1 MEGGASEGGAAT
13 ARGAAAHVDPHVVL
27 VVGDVGEGGD
37 QVAEGRPPRVAGEDL
52 GGADGARR
60 LLLGEQHVA
69 AQPLLGRGLDDLQ
82 HDVDG
87 AHAWRHLLDKVL
99 EPAQLHARVHAAQRV
114 GLRLRGHRLRGG
126 AAHGGRGG
134 TEGDL
139 ATTALQLIMYS
150 LLYDI

>member
-1 MEGGASEGGAAT
+1 LAGGASEGGAAT

-69 AQPLLGRGLDDLQ
+69 AQPLLGRGLDDL
-82 HDVDG
+82 
-87 AHAWRHLLDKVL
+87 
-99 EPAQLHARVHAAQRV
+99 
-114 GLRLRGHRLRGG
+114 
-126 AAHGGRGG
+126 
-134 TEGDL
+134 
-139 ATTALQLIMYS
+139 
-150 LLYDI
+150 